1 MSSPAAPTGSATPRT
16 NDWRLVAVGAVPIA
30 MHAVLSWVV
39 RMRELGIGN
48 DDAVYLLLARALRE
62 GHYRELFYV
71 GSPLH
76 SQYPPGYPALLALL
90 GAPSNGV
97 FDLAIAVNIFLSC
110 TALALLFDVIRRWSI
125 PLAGV
130 AVAVLALNPSLIS
143 ASSRVQSEPMFM
155 ALVMLGL
162 WALRPATET
171 RHRWIAITAIIA
183 AALTRSAGVALV
195 AGVLVHFLLARE
207 WKTFLVL
214 VLIAAL
220 TIVPWIGWTVLAPQK
235 VVGRSYIADA
245 LATLPRDER
254 SDPAATATA
263 PSFESGALSRAI
275 VFGRALARRVGENTP
290 AYLTRS
296 LPSVLAIPTVE
307 GTPVDNAA
315 WLLAMLA
322 ALAAGVVAAMRRW
335 RAAVLALAA
344 YAALLVVWPYVIGRF
359 ITPLLP
365 VLVAVILLG
374 AWRIGVRLMPRMAIA
389 PALALSAVMLAGG
402 VQGVSAMV
410 RRAADCQSPS
420 INGGFPC
427 DSGVRRYRAVTTS
440 LARTL
445 PHNAHVF
452 TTKEGTFHYLTGR
465 RVVSVYPAL
474 KMGPEE
480 FADYLRRSETTLIFL
495 PHLKI
500 DEPALGPALAANCR
514 ELTDTGTGDDDLLL
528 LFVRPPGAAESNA
541 CAAVDRWRA
550 SW

>member
-1 MSSPAAPTGSATPRT
+1 MSSPAAQTGSDAPRT
-16 NDWRLVAVGAVPIA
+16 SDWRFVAVGAVPIA
-30 MHAVLSWVV
+30 MHAMLAWVV
-39 RMRELGIGN
+39 RMRQLGTGN

-71 GSPLH
+71 GTPLH

-90 GAPSNGV
+90 GAPSDGV
-97 FDLAIAVNIFLSC
+97 LDLAIAVNILLSC
-110 TALALLFDVIRRWSI
+110 ASLALLFDVIRRWSI

-130 AVAVLALNPSLIS
+130 TVAVLALNPSLIS

-162 WALRPATET
+162 WALRPSAET
-171 RHRWIAITAIIA
+171 RDRWIAITAIIA

-195 AGVLVHFLLARE
+195 AGVLVHYLLARE
-207 WKTFLVL
+207 RKTSLML

-245 LATLPRDER
+245 LATLPGDEL
-254 SDPAATATA
+254 SEPAAATT
-263 PSFESGALSRAI
+263 PSFERGGSSRVATL
-275 VFGRALARRVGENTP
+275 GRALVRRVGENTP

-296 LPSVLAIPTVE
+296 LPTMLAIPTVE
-307 GTPVDNAA
+307 GTVVDNAA

-335 RAAVLALAA
+335 RAAVLTLAA

-359 ITPLLP
+359 ITPVLP
-365 VLVAVILLG
+365 VLVAVMLLG

-410 RRAADCQSPS
+410 RRAADCQSPP

-427 DSGVRRYRAVTTS
+427 DREVRRYRAITTS
-440 LARTL
+440 LALTL
-445 PHNAHVF
+445 PPDAHVF
-452 TTKEGTFHYLTGR
+452 TSKEGTFYYLTGR
-465 RVVSVYPAL
+465 RVVSMYPAVL
-474 KMGPEE
+474 MRPEE
-480 FADYLRRSETTLIFL
+480 FADYLRRLETTLIFL
-495 PHLKI
+495 PHLKT
-500 DEPALGPALAANCR
+500 DEEDLGPSLAANCL
-514 ELTDTGTGDDDLLL
+514 ELTDAGTGDDDLLL
-528 LFVRPPGAAESNA
+528 LFVRAPDSTESNA
-541 CAAVDRWRA
+541 CAAVERWRA
-550 SW
+550 TW